1 MKKSSKRTLSRFLAG
16 VMIVTSVFGSTYV
29 SAAETVDAAD
39 ATAAVEESV
48 TSDAA
53 VDIEQY
59 ADEDIPA
66 AEEGKAYSFDFA
78 TATNPDT
85 NAEYAKNDPVSSAVS
100 PDGIIRFLDNGNG
113 SKMNNA
119 GAGNY
124 GLAVKPGSQVKISV
138 AAGRT
143 KISFFCSSYAPK
155 DGKYTVTNSAGN
167 AVQLKDAEG
176 YRADGMSAYV
186 EEDKTYNTVVYNG
199 DATVLTFTYEGG
211 GRGYLGNV
219 TTENT
224 PKVAP
229 IGEAKSFKL
238 FLHDIAKDGTIA
250 TGEYTKVL
258 SNGVDMGDT
267 SFTLIGNGEEQYTN
281 YGKSFTQG
289 LVVEGKTVDAYK
301 AGNRPKEAT
310 SYASGKPKAGDGT
323 AIIFTPAGQG
333 MLKIYFAT
341 AAENKR
347 INVHFFKRDSDE
359 RVVRGDQNFQY
370 FASTVACKV
379 GSDCNVAALET
390 IPGESYVI
398 SSTGDTN
405 DCAFVGFDYI
415 VDSEV
420 ETNINWETEG
430 DLDFSTVKLIIKD
443 KYLGTVADDINC
455 TPNETSTSKLLQ
467 GHTYTIES
475 DDPAVGAEL
484 SDGTD
489 EFVADGNALNVK
501 LRLLGD
507 VTIKGKFVT
516 DEGDAPAGTVTS
528 ISFTNMKNGR
538 VYEGIVSTDGT
549 YTATVKPG
557 NFNTSVVANGY
568 ATYDRVK
575 AVEGAVSENDVYLES
590 LEKDTYCLT
599 DEYKAMVNG
608 TGTVLKFEGT
618 TKDNNNSVNF
628 SEGAKLIIPVKGKK
642 IVTVTGWYS
651 GKWQF
656 EGDDTVYETDKD
668 HGAGDPTV
676 SSITTDGTQTEVVVN
691 ILANNTY
698 LDYVKILSAD
708 AAEFKDTLVVGDGEG
723 QYKTIREAVD
733 AVKAMP
739 RPEGE
744 EGRVTI
750 KLDKD
755 VQEQIVFDAPY
766 ITLDGQG
773 HEINWYYGTGS
784 KYYSVDE
791 ATGLYSERLFRDKY
805 EKAGASGSL
814 WGGVAII
821 RGDNFIAENTV
832 FKNTFNYELT
842 EKEVA
847 DGAEVRGKVSGEIT
861 DPDVVTT
868 YAAKER
874 SNAFYIEAKNIEIY
888 NCQILASQDTF
899 GRNGNTT
906 GYGPVYVKD
915 SVIGG
920 NTDYICGE
928 FAAVFDNCELRWR
941 TYTDEA
947 SVKNN
952 ANIGYIV
959 APKTNPYIFRNC
971 YVTVDEGTPDPDT
984 VRGMLGRTWG
994 DSSNA
999 TFINLETNGHIL
1011 TDAWGAMNSGDEKT
1025 AKFAEYNT
1033 TVNGVPFA
1041 TSSSI
1046 IDEEHAVKLTKD
1058 EADKLLSDDIIADI
1072 LGNWEPKYYELAPVD
1087 NKVEPDG
1094 VWGDVD
1100 KSGVLTSNDAA
1111 LVFAYTLKGGMIAN
1125 TANDKGE
1132 LKYNFTVADVDAD
1145 SAITANDAANILTKV
1160 VDPSFKF
1167 AVEDSIN
1174 DPDAN
1179 KINVYIVGDST
1190 ACHYASTEDP
1200 KYWYKR
1206 VGFGDKVADY
1216 LTDDVNVVNLALSGR
1231 SSKSFATGINENGNV
1246 DSSAVTNY
1254 ATLKDNIKEGDF
1266 LIIAWGHNDE
1276 KTDVYRHTDGVGDE
1290 TVEGSFQNSLY
1301 NNYIK
1306 IAQDAKAE
1314 PILVTPII
1322 RGNASG
1328 TLSDNDVHL
1337 VGDAKVDYGQAIRDL
1352 GTKLGIT
1359 VIDQLANTKNLYET
1373 ITATE
1378 AWSDSKKLKLEPPQG
1393 YAKLH
1398 AAMQDGGADTTHL
1411 NAYGASYVA
1420 YMLASDIAKSTSG
1433 LAKYVKAGITA
1444 PEFKHED
1451 CYNTAW
1457 EAFDESEYIPSSIW
1471 KVTAPW
1477 AGSVFGEGVG
1487 TINEDSHEN
1496 HDIIENIAEK
1506 SVQLIARNNKGKV
1519 QSSSDGFVMY
1529 FQEIDAKQDFT
1540 LTATAHINS
1549 YNATVNQSAFGLIL
1563 RDNMFTDYAYSTSA
1577 PYVLVGNVAQ
1587 NSGKQQIPYFRRLSE
1602 AVTVNDKT
1610 VTLDTRAALATEATA
1625 DTFKPGDEI
1634 KLEISRKGDAVTVK
1648 YGDMD
1653 PVTYLPVDGDYKCDL
1668 TKVRADKD
1676 YVGVCVT
1683 RDADIT
1689 FKDIDLQLR

>member
-39 ATAAVEESV
+39 ATAAVEESI

-113 SKMNNA
+113 SKMNNP

-211 GRGYLGNV
+211 GQCYLGNV

-590 LEKDTYCLT
+590 LAKDYYDLPT
-599 DEYKAMVNG
+599 EISAASSVI
-608 TGTVLKFEGT
+608 KFSSGC
-618 TKDNNNSVNF
+618 KYNNSQ
-628 SEGAKLIIPVKGKK
+628 SIGAKAGDTIVIPVSGKK
-642 IVTVTGWYS
+642 IVEVAGWNSGSWNINGESETDATGTGS
-651 GKWQF
+651 GNPAIAR
-656 EGDDTVYETDKD
+656 YETD
-668 HGAGDPTV
+668 
-676 SSITTDGTQTEVVVN
+676 GTETEVTVN
-691 ILANNTY
+691 ITSTTATTY
-698 LDYVKILSAD
+698 LWWVRISDNTGFVKEISVPGDYA
-708 AAEFKDTLVVGDGEG
+708 TL
-723 QYKTIREAVD
+723 KEAV
-733 AVKAMP
+733 AAINSMP

-750 KLDKD
+750 KLTDD
-755 VQEQIVFDAPY
+755 IQEQIVFDAPY
-766 ITLDGQG
+766 VTLDGQG

-915 SVIGG
+915 SCI
-920 NTDYICGE
+920 
-928 FAAVFDNCELRWR
+928 
-941 TYTDEA
+941 
-947 SVKNN
+947 
-952 ANIGYIV
+952 
-959 APKTNPYIFRNC
+959 
-971 YVTVDEGTPDPDT
+971 
-984 VRGMLGRTWG
+984 
-994 DSSNA
+994 
-999 TFINLETNGHIL
+999 
-1011 TDAWGAMNSGDEKT
+1011 
-1025 AKFAEYNT
+1025 
-1033 TVNGVPFA
+1033 
-1041 TSSSI
+1041 
-1046 IDEEHAVKLTKD
+1046 
-1058 EADKLLSDDIIADI
+1058 
-1072 LGNWEPKYYELAPVD
+1072 
-1087 NKVEPDG
+1087 
-1094 VWGDVD
+1094 
-1100 KSGVLTSNDAA
+1100 
-1111 LVFAYTLKGGMIAN
+1111 
-1125 TANDKGE
+1125 
-1132 LKYNFTVADVDAD
+1132 
-1145 SAITANDAANILTKV
+1145 
-1160 VDPSFKF
+1160 
-1167 AVEDSIN
+1167 
-1174 DPDAN
+1174 
-1179 KINVYIVGDST
+1179 
-1190 ACHYASTEDP
+1190 
-1200 KYWYKR
+1200 
-1206 VGFGDKVADY
+1206 
-1216 LTDDVNVVNLALSGR
+1216 
-1231 SSKSFATGINENGNV
+1231 
-1246 DSSAVTNY
+1246 
-1254 ATLKDNIKEGDF
+1254 
-1266 LIIAWGHNDE
+1266 
-1276 KTDVYRHTDGVGDE
+1276 
-1290 TVEGSFQNSLY
+1290 
-1301 NNYIK
+1301 
-1306 IAQDAKAE
+1306 
-1314 PILVTPII
+1314 
-1322 RGNASG
+1322 
-1328 TLSDNDVHL
+1328 
-1337 VGDAKVDYGQAIRDL
+1337 
-1352 GTKLGIT
+1352 
-1359 VIDQLANTKNLYET
+1359 
-1373 ITATE
+1373 
-1378 AWSDSKKLKLEPPQG
+1378 
-1393 YAKLH
+1393 
-1398 AAMQDGGADTTHL
+1398 
-1411 NAYGASYVA
+1411 
-1420 YMLASDIAKSTSG
+1420 
-1433 LAKYVKAGITA
+1433 
-1444 PEFKHED
+1444 
-1451 CYNTAW
+1451 
-1457 EAFDESEYIPSSIW
+1457 
-1471 KVTAPW
+1471 
-1477 AGSVFGEGVG
+1477 
-1487 TINEDSHEN
+1487 
-1496 HDIIENIAEK
+1496 
-1506 SVQLIARNNKGKV
+1506 
-1519 QSSSDGFVMY
+1519 
-1529 FQEIDAKQDFT
+1529 
-1540 LTATAHINS
+1540 
-1549 YNATVNQSAFGLIL
+1549 
-1563 RDNMFTDYAYSTSA
+1563 
-1577 PYVLVGNVAQ
+1577 
-1587 NSGKQQIPYFRRLSE
+1587 
-1602 AVTVNDKT
+1602 
-1610 VTLDTRAALATEATA
+1610 
-1625 DTFKPGDEI
+1625 
-1634 KLEISRKGDAVTVK
+1634 
-1648 YGDMD
+1648 
-1653 PVTYLPVDGDYKCDL
+1653 
-1668 TKVRADKD
+1668 
-1676 YVGVCVT
+1676 
-1683 RDADIT
+1683 
-1689 FKDIDLQLR
+1689 